1 MIDTLERATAKL
13 RKAIRELH
21 RAEVRDQRAEFL
33 VEGPHACQELL
44 SGGLLPHVA
53 VITEDLPQDVLTM
66 VMEARQRGVEVVRT
80 SPAELERL
88 VTTRTA
94 QGIVM
99 VMPQFTERPL
109 SGPIIA
115 LDGVS
120 DPGNVGTIIRTAV
133 WFGCTDVILS
143 HDCADVYNPKVVR
156 STAGALAAVNII
168 RRARLAELLA
178 SMPEVEPLAAV
189 AEGGLPAKDIAL
201 PERWCLV
208 IGSEAHG
215 VSTSVQDLVRHRLT
229 IPRRGTGVESLN
241 AAVAASILLYELVG
255 RR

>member
-1 MIDTLERATAKL
+1 MIDKLERATTKL
-13 RKAIRELH
+13 RNAIRELH
-21 RAEVRDQRAEFL
+21 RTEVRDERGEFL
-33 VEGPHACQELL
+33 VEGPHACYELL

-53 VITEDLPQDVLTM
+53 VITEDVPHDVLAM
-66 VMEARQRGVEVVRT
+66 VLQAQQRGTQVVKS
-80 SPAELERL
+80 SPSELERM

-99 VMPQFTERPL
+99 VMPQFDERPL
-109 SGPIIA
+109 AGRIIA

-168 RRARLAELLA
+168 RRVQLAELLT
-178 SMPEVEPLAAV
+178 SMPEVEPLIAV
-189 AEGGLPAKDIAL
+189 AEGGLHPKDLTL
-201 PERWCLV
+201 PMRWCLV

-215 VSTSVQDLVRHRLT
+215 VSETVRSLAQHRLT
-229 IPRRGTGVESLN
+229 VPRVGSGVESLN
-241 AAVAASILLYELVG
+241 AAVAASILLYELAG
-255 RR
+255 RG

>member
-1 MIDTLERATAKL
+1 MIDKLERATSKL

-21 RAEVRDQRAEFL
+21 RAEVRDQCAEFL

-44 SGGLLPHVA
+44 TAGLLPHV
-53 VITEDLPQDVLTM
+53 VVVTEHIPEDVLTL
-66 VMEARQRGVEVVRT
+66 VLEAQQRGAEVVRT
-80 SPAELERL
+80 SPSELERL

-99 VMPQFTERPL
+99 VMPQFSEHAPAGR
-109 SGPIIA
+109 IIA

-156 STAGALAAVNII
+156 STAGALASVNII

-189 AEGGLPAKDIAL
+189 AEGGVTPKDL
-201 PERWCLV
+201 RCPQRWCLV

-215 VSTSVQDLVRHRLT
+215 ISQPVQDLVRHRLT
-229 IPRRGTGVESLN
+229 VPRVGSGVESLN
-241 AAVAASILLYELVG
+241 AAVAASILLYELAG
-255 RR
+255 RG